1 MISQALKE
9 VRYHPGRVVA
19 TIVAIAISI
28 GFLSTISIFL
38 RTQGTAE
45 GKRQAIYSTK
55 ADSVV
60 KVIEPVEKPDKVTKA
75 IEGTDGV
82 KDVEPLYS
90 S

>member
-45 GKRQAIYSTK
+45 GKRQAIYSTR
-55 ADSVV
+55 AVPYTHLTLPTIYSV
-60 KVIEPVEKPDKVTKA
+60 
-75 IEGTDGV
+75 
-82 KDVEPLYS
+82 
-90 S
+90 

>member
-45 GKRQAIYSTK
+45 G
-55 ADSVV
+55 
-60 KVIEPVEKPDKVTKA
+60 
-75 IEGTDGV
+75 
-82 KDVEPLYS
+82 
-90 S
+90 